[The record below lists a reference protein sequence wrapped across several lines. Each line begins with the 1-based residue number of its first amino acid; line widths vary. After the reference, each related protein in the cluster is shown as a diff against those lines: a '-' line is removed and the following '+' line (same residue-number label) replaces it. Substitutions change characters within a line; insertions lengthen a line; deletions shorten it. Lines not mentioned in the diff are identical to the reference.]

1 MTVTVELCVDYQP
14 RFRPTVFGLFA
25 RATVHTAGAWMLTT
39 PNADIPDPIA
49 AGIDSIRVFDDDREI
64 YAGRV
69 AYPDDSGS
77 LTAGVTRTI
86 QRSGR
91 FLQFDGADVFGAHL
105 ATRLAYP
112 NPATEEPWNV
122 AYDTR
127 TGPASTVAASYISA
141 NLGPTAPL
149 TARRD
154 TNLIVLNPTPI
165 GTSGTWQARAQPVA
179 DIVGQVCE
187 EGGIVCD
194 ATIDSLD
201 RPQFAFRTPTDRTG
215 SVVFTDTIDVDTM
228 TAVTRPASATK
239 VIAAGQGELE
249 ARAFASANTGATG
262 RNRVERLHEDT
273 TAETTA
279 GLARAASTVL
289 ADSAAAVYADPQLA
303 TSESYRYGRDYY
315 LGDTVTLT
323 LGGIDY
329 PVIVYG
335 VEIDITV
342 ERDRVV
348 PILGTA
354 PRDGEAL
361 RIRQLRDIA
370 DRQART
376 LD

>member
-49 AGIDSIRVFDDDREI
+49 AGIDSIRVFDDGREI

-86 QRSGR
+86 ERSGR
-91 FLQFDGADVFGAHL
+91 FLQFDGADVYGAHL
-105 ATRLAYP
+105 ATRVAYP
-112 NPATEEPWNV
+112 NPNTNPPWNV

-127 TGPASTVAASYISA
+127 TGPASTVAAQYIQA
-141 NLGPTAPL
+141 NLGNVAL

-165 GTSGTWQARAQPVA
+165 GVSGTWQARLQSLAHL
-179 DIVGQVCE
+179 VGQICE

-228 TAVTRPASATK
+228 TAVTRPASATY

-249 ARAFASANTGATG
+249 ARSFATAGGGTG
-262 RNRVERLHEDT
+262 RTRVERLHEDT

-289 ADSAAAVYADPQLA
+289 ADNTAAVYADPQLA